1 MAFPKSV
8 PTSWV
13 VRALASAGVNS
24 YDLKPFQFG
33 IFDENTHQSLAAGS
47 VTSRNRRRVYLAAG
61 SPHQKQF
68 TQGSKQERIR
78 NQLNQDVTL
87 RSEPVSLR
95 NVDLI
100 KFQTPKKVEKPNV
113 YYLGYN
119 GIDSCKTLKFECG
132 KTYMFNVHVKGRPV
146 RNILGNDF
154 NEIIQITTKC
164 CDDCNT
170 SCESG
175 TNCTVYVDELVK
187 NFNDPNRWT
196 SRFFTAEKVI
206 SSDCAPTLDQT
217 EFVEYTLT
225 VCDNGDELALSEVQ
239 NSLTSPEDYTKVTVK
254 ERHAPYTTYQ
264 VIEAVT
270 NSGQPANFTQQSI
283 VLQNCSV
290 CPSGFSAVAGGY
302 ASLITVDNE
311 IFTAAAGGTTILKLS
326 GLTNVTVTSATTVT
340 TGANTTQYYIV
351 SETEVSA
358 PDAGVVIDVQ
368 LGVVPARCTG
378 PTTTNVWAEGETF
391 YKVTR
396 DICLTVKV
404 DDCDADADGGDAGE
418 TLDRL
423 ATAYAAYPEVADNL
437 NLEDTSTDCLLRFT
451 SVQYNNTY
459 LQDGCDTY
467 AVAEFDEL
475 PLFEG
480 QRWTVCPCEGW
491 TVNEE
496 TGCPVPPADP
506 SGCCQCGIKFTGK
519 ETTEVLD
526 EFPGYDYYQYLE
538 KEPVVL
544 SVSLYTEENSLDI
557 CSYESPTWFQSQVAT
572 FRQLRGDDVI
582 KYMIKE
588 QFYNKIPWLNQIDK
602 ENQLF
607 HIREGIKKQVDE
619 KAYYYA
625 ISLYHNTEYTGNTTA
640 HNNELRECVTLYIN
654 EADLA
659 LVDSL
664 KAYFAE
670 AFPDAVLE
678 GFV

>member
-13 VRALASAGVNS
+13 VRQLATAGTNS
-24 YDLKPFQFG
+24 YDLRPFEFG
-33 IFDENTHQSLAAGS
+33 IFDEDTHQALASGS
-47 VTSRNRRRVYLAAG
+47 ITSRNRRRVYLAAG

-100 KFQTPKKVEKPNV
+100 KFQSPVKVEKPNV

-146 RNILGNDF
+146 RNVLGNDY
-154 NEIIQITTKC
+154 NEIIQITTGC

-175 TNCTVYVDELVK
+175 TNCSVYVDELVR

-206 SSDCAPTLDQT
+206 SADCAPTLDQT
-217 EFVEYTLT
+217 DFVEYTLT
-225 VCDNGDELALSEVQ
+225 VCDNGDELALSAVQ
-239 NSLTSPEDYTKVTVK
+239 NTVNMSNYTQVVVK
-254 ERHAPYTTYQ
+254 DRHAPYTTYQ
-264 VIEAVT
+264 VIEKVANT
-270 NSGQPANFTQQSI
+270 GQPANFTQSSI
-283 VLQNCSV
+283 VLQNCAV

-302 ASLITVDNE
+302 AYIVEIDNANPAAVLSTVQAVWATATSASLIKFE
-311 IFTAAAGGTTILKLS
+311 GGIS
-326 GLTNVTVTSATTVT
+326 
-340 TGANTTQYYIV
+340 QYYVVASAVLTDPANGVDAKIV
-351 SETEVSA
+351 L
-358 PDAGVVIDVQ
+358 D
-368 LGVVPARCTG
+368 LGTVPARCTG

-391 YKVTR
+391 YKVQR
-396 DICLTVKV
+396 DICITVKV
-404 DDCDADADGGDAGE
+404 DDCDTDANGNGVGE

-423 ATAYAAYPEVADNL
+423 ETAFAAYPEVVDGLTLDAD
-437 NLEDTSTDCLLRFT
+437 STDCLLRYT
-451 SVQYNNTY
+451 STQFNNKY
-459 LQDGCDTY
+459 LQDGCDTF

-491 TVNEE
+491 TVNET

-526 EFPGYDYYQYLE
+526 EFPGYDYFQYLE
-538 KEPVVL
+538 KEPIVL

-557 CSYESPTWFQSQVAT
+557 CNSYSPTWFQSQWAT

-619 KAYYYA
+619 KAFYYA
-625 ISLYHNTEYTGNTTA
+625 ISLYHNVDYNGNTTA
-640 HNNELRECVTLYIN
+640 HNNNLRETVTLYIN

-670 AFPDAVLE
+670 SFPDAKLE
-678 GFV
+678 GFA

>member
-13 VRALASAGVNS
+13 VRQLATAGTNS
-24 YDLKPFQFG
+24 YDLRPFEFG
-33 IFDENTHQSLAAGS
+33 IFDEDTHQALASGS

-100 KFQTPKKVEKPNV
+100 RFQSPVKVEKPNV

-154 NEIIQITTKC
+154 NEIIQITTGC

-170 SCESG
+170 TCESG
-175 TNCTVYVDELVK
+175 TNCSVYVDELVR

-206 SSDCAPTLDQT
+206 SADCAPTLEQT
-217 EFVEYTLT
+217 EFIEYTLT
-225 VCDNGDELALSEVQ
+225 VCDNGDELALSAVQ
-239 NSLTSPEDYTKVTVK
+239 NTVSMTDYTQVVVK

-264 VIEAVT
+264 VIEKFEGQ
-270 NSGQPANFTQQSI
+270 GQPSNFTQTSV
-283 VLQNCSV
+283 VLQNCEV
-290 CPSGFSAVAGGY
+290 CPSGFSSVAGGY
-302 ASLITVDNE
+302 ASIITVDNE
-311 IFTAAAGGTTILKLS
+311 LYTAAAGATVIAKLS
-326 GLTNVTVTSATTVT
+326 DLTGVTVTSASVVSTT
-340 TGANTTQYYIV
+340 ANTTQYYAV
-351 SETEVSA
+351 STTEMA
-358 PDAGVVIDVQ
+358 ATDGVVVDTL

-378 PTTTNVWAEGETF
+378 PTTTTVWAEGETF
-391 YKVTR
+391 YKVQR

-404 DDCDADADGGDAGE
+404 DDCDTDFNGSDTGE
-418 TLDRL
+418 TLERL
-423 ATAYAAYPEVADNL
+423 EAAYAAYPEVADGL
-437 NLEDTSTDCLLRFT
+437 ALDDTSTDCLLRYT
-451 SVQYNNTY
+451 SVQFNNKY
-459 LQDGCDTY
+459 LLDGCDTY

-491 TVNEE
+491 TVNED
-496 TGCPVPPADP
+496 TGCPIPPADP
-506 SGCCQCGIKFTGK
+506 SGCCQCGIKFTGR

-526 EFPGYDYYQYLE
+526 EFPGYDYFQYLE

-557 CSYESPTWFQSQVAT
+557 CNSYSPTWFQSQRAT

-588 QFYNKIPWLNQIDK
+588 QFYNKIPWLNQVDK

-619 KAYYYA
+619 KAFYYA
-625 ISLYHNTEYTGNTTA
+625 ISLYHNVDVNGNNTA
-640 HNNELRECVTLYIN
+640 HNNNLRETVTLYIN

-670 AFPDAVLE
+670 SFPDAKLE
-678 GFV
+678 GFA

>member
-13 VRALASAGVNS
+13 VRQLATAGTNS
-24 YDLKPFQFG
+24 YDLRPFEFG
-33 IFDENTHQSLAAGS
+33 IFDEDTHQALASGS
-47 VTSRNRRRVYLAAG
+47 ITSRNRRRVYLAAG

-100 KFQTPKKVEKPNV
+100 KFQSPVKVEKPNV

-146 RNILGNDF
+146 RNVLGNDY
-154 NEIIQITTKC
+154 NEIIQITTGC

-175 TNCTVYVDELVK
+175 TNCSVYVDELVR

-206 SSDCAPTLDQT
+206 SADCAPTLDQT
-217 EFVEYTLT
+217 NFVEYTLT
-225 VCDNGDELALSEVQ
+225 VCDNGDELALSAVQ
-239 NSLTSPEDYTKVTVK
+239 NTVSMTNYTQVVVK
-254 ERHAPYTTYQ
+254 DRHAPYTTYQ
-264 VIEAVT
+264 VIEKVSGT
-270 NSGQPANFTQQSI
+270 GQPGNFTQSSI
-283 VLQNCSV
+283 VLQNCAV

-302 ASLITVDNE
+302 AYIVEIDNANPAAVLSTVQAVWATATSASLIKFE
-311 IFTAAAGGTTILKLS
+311 GGIS
-326 GLTNVTVTSATTVT
+326 
-340 TGANTTQYYIV
+340 QYYVVASAVLTDPANGVDAKIV
-351 SETEVSA
+351 L
-358 PDAGVVIDVQ
+358 D
-368 LGVVPARCTG
+368 LGTVPARCTG

-391 YKVTR
+391 YKVRR
-396 DICLTVKV
+396 DICITVKV
-404 DDCDADADGGDAGE
+404 DDCDTDANGNGVGE

-423 ATAYAAYPEVADNL
+423 ETAFAAYPEVVDGLTLAAD
-437 NLEDTSTDCLLRFT
+437 STDCLLRYT
-451 SVQYNNTY
+451 STQFNNKY
-459 LQDGCDTY
+459 LQDGCDTF

-491 TVNEE
+491 TVNET

-526 EFPGYDYYQYLE
+526 EFPGYDYFQYLE
-538 KEPVVL
+538 KEPIVL

-557 CSYESPTWFQSQVAT
+557 CNSYSPTWFQSQWAT

-588 QFYNKIPWLNQIDK
+588 QFYNKVPWLNQIDK

-619 KAYYYA
+619 KAFYYA
-625 ISLYHNTEYTGNTTA
+625 ISLYHNVDYNGNNTA
-640 HNNELRECVTLYIN
+640 HNNNLRETVTLYIN

-670 AFPDAVLE
+670 SFPDAKLE
-678 GFV
+678 GFA

>member
-1 MAFPKSV
+1 MAYPKSV

-13 VRALASAGVNS
+13 VRQLATAGTNS
-24 YDLKPFQFG
+24 YDLRPFEFG
-33 IFDENTHQSLAAGS
+33 IFDEDTHQALASGS
-47 VTSRNRRRVYLAAG
+47 ITSRNRRRVYLAAG

-100 KFQTPKKVEKPNV
+100 KFQSPVKVEKPNV

-146 RNILGNDF
+146 RNVLGNDY
-154 NEIIQITTKC
+154 NEIIQITTGC

-175 TNCTVYVDELVK
+175 TNCSVYVDELVR

-206 SSDCAPTLDQT
+206 SADCAPTLDQT
-217 EFVEYTLT
+217 NFVEYTLT
-225 VCDNGDELALSEVQ
+225 VCDNGDELALSAVQ
-239 NSLTSPEDYTKVTVK
+239 NTVSTDYTQVVVK

-264 VIEAVT
+264 VIEKVT
-270 NSGQPANFTQQSI
+270 GVGQPGNFTQSSV
-283 VLQNCSV
+283 VLQNCAV
-290 CPSGFSAVAGGY
+290 CPSGFTPVAGGY
-302 ASLITVDNE
+302 AYIVEIDNANPAAVLSTVQAVWATATSASLIKFE
-311 IFTAAAGGTTILKLS
+311 GGVS
-326 GLTNVTVTSATTVT
+326 
-340 TGANTTQYYIV
+340 QYYVVASAVLSNPANGVDAKIV
-351 SETEVSA
+351 L
-358 PDAGVVIDVQ
+358 D
-368 LGVVPARCTG
+368 LGTVPARCTG
-378 PTTTNVWAEGETF
+378 PTTTTVWAEGETF
-391 YKVTR
+391 YKVQR
-396 DICLTVKV
+396 DICITVKV
-404 DDCDADADGGDAGE
+404 DDCDTDANGDDTGE
-418 TLDRL
+418 TFERL
-423 ATAYAAYPEVADNL
+423 ETAYAAYPEVAHGLTLSENS
-437 NLEDTSTDCLLRFT
+437 NDCLLRYT
-451 SVQYNNTY
+451 SVQFNNKY
-459 LQDGCDTY
+459 LQNGCDTF
-467 AVAEFDEL
+467 AIAEFDEL

-491 TVNEE
+491 TVNET

-526 EFPGYDYYQYLE
+526 EFPGYDYFQYLE

-544 SVSLYTEENSLDI
+544 SVSFYAEENSLDI
-557 CSYESPTWFQSQVAT
+557 CNAYQPTWFQSQRAT

-588 QFYNKIPWLNQIDK
+588 QFYNKIPWLNQVDK

-619 KAYYYA
+619 KAFYYA
-625 ISLYHNTEYTGNTTA
+625 ISLYHNVDYNGNTTA
-640 HNNELRECVTLYIN
+640 HNNNLRETVTLYIN

-670 AFPDAVLE
+670 SFPDAKLE
-678 GFV
+678 GFA

>member
-1 MAFPKSV
+1 MALPKSV

-13 VRALASAGVNS
+13 VRSLAAAGTNS
-24 YDLKPFQFG
+24 YDLLPFQFG
-33 IFDENTHQSLAAGS
+33 IFDEDTHQALASGN
-47 VTSRNRRRVYLAAG
+47 VPSRNRRRVYLAAG
-61 SPHQKQF
+61 SPHSKQF
-68 TQGSKQERIR
+68 TQGSRQERIR

-100 KFQTPKKVEKPNV
+100 KFQKPVKVEKPNI

-154 NEIIQITTKC
+154 NEIISITTGC

-170 SCESG
+170 TCESG
-175 TNCTVYVDELVK
+175 TNCSVYIDELVK

-206 SSDCAPTLDQT
+206 SADCAPTLDQT
-217 EFVEYTLT
+217 GFTEYTLT
-225 VCDNGDELALSEVQ
+225 VCDNGDELALSDVQ
-239 NSLTSPEDYTKVTVK
+239 SSLTNPNSYTRVEVV
-254 ERHAPYTTYQ
+254 ERHAPYTTYR
-264 VIEAVT
+264 VIEAI
-270 NSGQPANFTQQSI
+270 SDEGQPNNFVQQSI
-283 VLQNCSV
+283 VLQNCAT

-326 GLTNVTVTSATTVT
+326 ALTNQTVTSATTVVS
-340 TGANTTQYYIV
+340 GVNTTQYYIV
-351 SETEVSA
+351 SSAEVTS

-391 YKVTR
+391 YKVQR

-404 DDCDADADGGDAGE
+404 DDCDTNADGGDAGE
-418 TLDRL
+418 TGDRL
-423 ATAYAAYPEVADNL
+423 VEAYAAYPEVVDGLALD
-437 NLEDTSTDCLLRFT
+437 DSSTDCLLRYT
-451 SVQYNNTY
+451 SVQFNNKY
-459 LQDGCDTY
+459 LQDGCDTF

-496 TGCPVPPADP
+496 TGCPIPPADP
-506 SGCCQCGIKFTGK
+506 SGCCQCGIKFTGR

-526 EFPGYDYYQYLE
+526 EFAGYDFLQYLE

-544 SVSLYTEENSLDI
+544 SVSFYSEENSLDI
-557 CSYESPTWFQSQVAT
+557 CNSYSPTWFQSQWAT

-588 QFYNKIPWLNQIDK
+588 QFYNKIPWVNQVDK

-619 KAYYYA
+619 KAFYYA
-625 ISLYHNTEYTGNTTA
+625 ISLYHNVDVNGNVTA
-640 HNNELRECVTLYIN
+640 SNNNLRESITLYVN
-654 EADLA
+654 ESDLA

-664 KAYFAE
+664 KAFFAE
-670 AFPDAVLE
+670 SFPDAKLE

>member
-13 VRALASAGVNS
+13 VRQLATAGTNS
-24 YDLKPFQFG
+24 YDLRPFEFG
-33 IFDENTHQSLAAGS
+33 IFDEDTHQALASGS
-47 VTSRNRRRVYLAAG
+47 ITSRNRRRVYLAAG

-100 KFQTPKKVEKPNV
+100 KFQSPVKVEKPNV

-146 RNILGNDF
+146 RNVLGNDY
-154 NEIIQITTKC
+154 NEIIQITTGC

-175 TNCTVYVDELVK
+175 TNCSVYVDELVR

-206 SSDCAPTLDQT
+206 SADCAPTLDQT
-217 EFVEYTLT
+217 NFVEYTLT
-225 VCDNGDELALSEVQ
+225 VCDNGDELALSAVQ
-239 NSLTSPEDYTKVTVK
+239 NTVSMTNYTQVVVK
-254 ERHAPYTTYQ
+254 DRHAPYTTYQ
-264 VIEAVT
+264 VIEKVSGT
-270 NSGQPANFTQQSI
+270 GQPGNFTQSSI
-283 VLQNCSV
+283 VLQNCAV

-302 ASLITVDNE
+302 AYIVEIDNANPAAVLSTVQAVWATATSASLIKFE
-311 IFTAAAGGTTILKLS
+311 GGIS
-326 GLTNVTVTSATTVT
+326 
-340 TGANTTQYYIV
+340 QYYVVASAVLTDPANGVDAKIV
-351 SETEVSA
+351 L
-358 PDAGVVIDVQ
+358 D
-368 LGVVPARCTG
+368 LGTVPARCTG

-391 YKVTR
+391 YKVQR
-396 DICLTVKV
+396 DICITVKV
-404 DDCDADADGGDAGE
+404 DDCDTDANGNGVGE

-423 ATAYAAYPEVADNL
+423 ETAFAAYPEVVDGLTLDAY
-437 NLEDTSTDCLLRFT
+437 STDCLLRYT
-451 SVQYNNTY
+451 STQFNNKY
-459 LQDGCDTY
+459 LQDGCDTF

-491 TVNEE
+491 TVNET

-526 EFPGYDYYQYLE
+526 EFPGYDYFQYLE
-538 KEPVVL
+538 KEPIVL

-557 CSYESPTWFQSQVAT
+557 CNSYSPTWFQSQWAT

-588 QFYNKIPWLNQIDK
+588 QFYNKVPWLNQIDK

-619 KAYYYA
+619 KAFYYA
-625 ISLYHNTEYTGNTTA
+625 ISLYHNVDYNGNTTA
-640 HNNELRECVTLYIN
+640 HNNNLRETVTLYIN

-670 AFPDAVLE
+670 SFPDAKLE
-678 GFV
+678 GFA

>member
-13 VRALASAGVNS
+13 VRQLASQNTNS
-24 YDLKPFQFG
+24 YDLKPFEFG
-33 IFDENTHQSLAAGS
+33 IFDEDTHKALASGD
-47 VTSRNRRRVYLAAG
+47 VTVRHRRRVVLAAG

-78 NQLNQDVTL
+78 NQHNQDVTF

-95 NVDLI
+95 NVDVI
-100 KFQTPKKVEKPNV
+100 RFQSPVKVEKPNV

-119 GIDSCKTLKFECG
+119 GIDSCQTLKFECG

-146 RNILGNDF
+146 RNILGNDY

-175 TNCTVYVDELVK
+175 TNCSVYVDELIA

-206 SSDCAPTLDQT
+206 SSDCAPTLVHTD
-217 EFVEYTLT
+217 FVEYTLT
-225 VCDNGDELALSEVQ
+225 VCDNGDELALSAVQ
-239 NSLTSPEDYTKVTVK
+239 NTINMADYTQVVVK
-254 ERHAPYTTYQ
+254 SRHAPYTTYS
-264 VIEAVT
+264 VIEKVT
-270 NSGQPANFTQQSI
+270 NQGQPGNFTQTSV
-283 VLQNCSV
+283 VLQNCEV
-290 CPSGFSAVAGGY
+290 CPSGFTAVAGGY
-302 ASLITVDNE
+302 ASVITVDNE
-311 IFTAAAGGTTILKLS
+311 LYTAAAGATVIAKLS
-326 GLTNVTVTSATTVT
+326 DLTTNTVTSASVIVT
-340 TGANTTQYYIV
+340 GSTTTQYYVV
-351 SETEVSA
+351 STAEMAAVN
-358 PDAGVVIDVQ
+358 GVQVDVL

-378 PTTTNVWAEGETF
+378 PTTTTVWAEGETF
-391 YKVTR
+391 YKVQR
-396 DICLTVKV
+396 DICITVKV
-404 DDCDADADGGDAGE
+404 DDCDADSNGDDVGE
-418 TLDRL
+418 TTERL
-423 ATAYAAYPEVADNL
+423 EVAYAAYEEVADNL
-437 NLEDTSTDCLLRFT
+437 TLDDTSTECLLRYT
-451 SVQYNNTY
+451 SVQFNNAY
-459 LQDGCDTY
+459 LLNGCDTY

-491 TVNEE
+491 TVNET

-506 SGCCQCGIKFTGK
+506 SGCCQCGIKFTGR

-544 SVSLYTEENSLDI
+544 SVTPYFEENSVDI
-557 CSYESPTWFQSQVAT
+557 CDYNSPTWFQAQRAT

-588 QFYNKIPWLNQIDK
+588 QFYNKIPWVNQIDK

-619 KAYYYA
+619 KAFYYA
-625 ISLYHNTEYTGNTTA
+625 ISLYHNVDVNGNNTA
-640 HNNELRECVTLYIN
+640 HNNDLRECITLFIN

-670 AFPDAVLE
+670 SFPDAKLE